1 MPSNPYKIS
10 CLARVVECIVQSESI
25 HPLPGHARIQSERLP
40 RVKSLWAQ
48 LNSTLLA
55 NTFSVAYMQP
65 GSECMDNLIAQ
76 FQFNMLV
83 VRFEQSD
90 ESLLPRVIGVNRSA
104 ANLLGYAEQELID
117 HPLDLILS
125 IDASSSW
132 RVELANMAKS
142 NAGHCFEAEIITK
155 QQQHC
160 QAMVSISTLP
170 GQPATDTECIVLIQA
185 INPGNDFLVMR
196 RVIEQSASAMM
207 ITDAAGCI
215 GYVNPKFAELTGYG
229 ADELLGQSPKILQSG
244 KTSQAFY
251 QSMWDRLVN
260 TGEWQGEIKNR
271 HKDGREYWV
280 YESVSA
286 IKNNAGDI
294 THFLAIEED
303 ITQRKAVES
312 ALAESEQRFKQMAEL
327 SGEWLWEQDPQ
338 GYYLYSS
345 TAVNQI
351 LGFSQTEIIGKHY
364 TELLT
369 DQDKDVQTNFATI
382 QQSFKALINH
392 YRHRDGHLVITESTG
407 LPIMDDQGKMLK
419 WRGVD
424 RDITA
429 KMQFQKALIES
440 EKRTRLIIESSINAI
455 IIMDSSGIIAD
466 WNQRAERM
474 FGWSAKEAI
483 GQSLEELII
492 PLRFQ
497 NGHRQGLRTFLETGV
512 GPILNRQVELVA
524 KRRDGMEFPVEVSVS
539 PLKLGDTYIFSGFV
553 HDISGRKAAE
563 QQIRQAQVDL
573 AVAQNEIKIA
583 QQIQA
588 DLLPTSPIKTD
599 NFEIT
604 GCCLPADRVGG
615 DYYDY
620 FYRDDAHLDIVIA
633 DVSGHSIGPALF
645 MVETR
650 SALRVQT
657 NPATTPA
664 KTVAALNDFLFED
677 LDHADYFITLFYM
690 QIDLAR
696 QQLIYANAGHP
707 PPLLFNRLRKQFT
720 ELDADGLI
728 VGIRQDVQ
736 FEEKTVRLAE
746 GDVILFYTDGLI
758 EAENPDLEFF
768 GLERIKTIFLEHALE
783 NPQVIIDAIFSAL
796 RQFCQTASFN
806 DDVTLMVFKW
816 R

>member
-1 MPSNPYKIS
+1 MYRSKRINS
-10 CLARVVECIVQSESI
+10 STTS
-25 HPLPGHARIQSERLP
+25 HALIQSERLP

-55 NTFSVAYMQP
+55 NTFSVAYTQP

-104 ANLLGYAEQELID
+104 ANLLGYAEHELID

-160 QAMVSISTLP
+160 QALVSISTLP
-170 GQPATDTECIVLIQA
+170 GQRATDTECIVLIQA

-207 ITDAAGCI
+207 ITDALGRI

-229 ADELLGQSPKILQSG
+229 ADELLGQSPKMLQSG

-251 QSMWDRLVN
+251 QSMWDRLIN

-312 ALAESEQRFKQMAEL
+312 ALAESEERFKQMAEL

-382 QQSFKALINH
+382 QQSFKALVNH

-512 GPILNRQVELVA
+512 GPILNRQIELFA

-539 PLKLGDTYIFSGFV
+539 PLKLGDAYIFSGFV

-599 NFEIT
+599 DFEIT

-746 GDVILFYTDGLI
+746 GDVILFYTDGLL